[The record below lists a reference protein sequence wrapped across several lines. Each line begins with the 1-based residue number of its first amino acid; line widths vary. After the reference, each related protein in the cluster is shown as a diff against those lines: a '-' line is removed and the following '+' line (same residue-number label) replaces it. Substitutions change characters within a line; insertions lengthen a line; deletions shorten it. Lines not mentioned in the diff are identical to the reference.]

1 MLSRWRSSCGLK
13 MLLLW
18 HLRWYMLQQ
27 YTHALRLSGEPVLLH
42 TMHIL
47 FSKSAS
53 TSLLPSAVP
62 VTTRAAAA
70 AAPDPELDDDE
81 PDPPPFTLPA
91 PVRSAI
97 SSKCLR
103 FLTPRVAGGEYRI
116 GRLLTLR
123 RAMWLSCCS

>member
-53 TSLLPSAVP
+53 TSLLLSAVP
-62 VTTRAAAA
+62 VTAR
-70 AAPDPELDDDE
+70 AAPDPELDDDD
-81 PDPPPFTLPA
+81 PDPPPPFKLPA

-103 FLTPRVAGGEYRI
+103 FLTPRVAGGEYRM